1 MNREIQNRFHLLMQ
15 VIRDTGRRLAALC
28 LISAVAVVFVFIGGS
43 CWFLFHNY
51 ERMNRT
57 YYAAMF
63 RDVFLF
69 QQDIIRKDGYK
80 NDVHDAAVAVSRQ
93 RGVVNVWFTDR
104 DGRLLYH
111 TDRNFY
117 SEYGARRLP
126 AEFYESIRTVW
137 RFSEGFPAV
146 NTTPIDIKTLRMSM
160 PLYPFGNDEAD
171 FIMGMD
177 ARRFI
182 FVPEN
187 LSYAI
192 LIGAGFIVV
201 SVIILFF
208 PLFMILRNKMK
219 QLTTQVRTAAG
230 AVLAAPEAGPGEEV
244 VRPEGVAE
252 PTGEEVVRP
261 EGVAEPAGEE
271 VVRPEGVAEPEEPRE
286 EPMAAV
292 TGKPTGEEAE
302 PAGEEAEPAGE
313 EIAKPEETGGKEV
326 AAGTE
331 TRPVI
336 GREEFMKIREEVFGK
351 RTIELPFVQASNYV
365 LDSREV
371 GGDYIFHAKSGEGK
385 ADVHFYIGYSTPA
398 SGESAVP
405 TMTLMIGEELKKLAE
420 DGAPLRTLFNGC
432 NRLCIE
438 NKISLDLSVIRFEG
452 DTKKVEYAAG
462 GNGKGLYLKS
472 GNGEVKELLLESP
485 RPGTT
490 EEGGFSE
497 SISVAELRFNSED
510 IFVLIPAKT
519 AGAAPG
525 GTSLEEILRS
535 EILKSRD
542 LSAQTIGMEVVGR
555 FEEAVAGGEALP
567 RAGFV
572 VVKYL

>member
-80 NDVHDAAVAVSRQ
+80 NDVHNAAVAVSRQ

-146 NTTPIDIKTLRMSM
+146 NTTTIDIKTLRMSM

-219 QLTTQVRTAAG
+219 QLTTQVRAAAG
-230 AVLAAPEAGPGEEV
+230 AVLAAPEAGPGEEA

-252 PTGEEVVRP
+252 PVGEEAVRPERAAEPVGEEAVRP

-271 VVRPEGVAEPEEPRE
+271 AVRPERV
-286 EPMAAV
+286 
-292 TGKPTGEEAE
+292 
-302 PAGEEAEPAGE
+302 AEPAGE

-351 RTIELPFVQASNYV
+351 RTIELPFVQVSNYV

-371 GGDYIFHAKSGEGK
+371 GGDYIFHAKAGEGK

-420 DGAPLRTLFNGC
+420 YGAPLRTLFNGC

-497 SISVAELRFNSED
+497 TISVAELRFDSED

-525 GTSLEEILRS
+525 GTSLEEILGS

-542 LSAQTIGMEVVGR
+542 LSAQTIGMEVVNR
-555 FEEAVAGGEALP
+555 YEAAVAGGEALP